1 MASDTASRR
10 LLSVSAA
17 ARILGVSTSSLRAWA
32 AAGRVPH
39 QRTSGGHRRF
49 EPDELQAWL
58 AARGGPPP
66 TPPPRPHDLVPTRI
80 EPVPEL
86 GQALRGRV
94 DRVVADVERQL
105 DARRPGGARRPALA
119 RRARLV
125 EDVETFAEGL
135 VDGDLT
141 ASFREAEWQGF
152 RHGAAGHPGD
162 VPVGEALALRRAIDG
177 ALGDAYRRRGAA
189 EQRTVE
195 RLLDRMTVR
204 VAAGFAEGLRSRL
217 RARASQ

>member
-1 MASDTASRR
+1 MAHDTAGRR

-39 QRTSGGHRRF
+39 QRTTGGHRRF
-49 EPDELQAWL
+49 EPEELDRWL

-66 TPPPRPHDLVPTRI
+66 APPPRPHDLVPTRI
-80 EPVPEL
+80 EPIPEI
-86 GQALRGRV
+86 GRALRERT
-94 DRVVADVERQL
+94 DAVVAAVERSL
-105 DARRPGGARRPALA
+105 DERRPGGGKRPALA

-141 ASFREAEWQGF
+141 PCFREAEWQGF
-152 RHGAAGHPGD
+152 RYGAAGQSGD
-162 VPVGEALALRRAIDG
+162 VPVGEALALRRAVDE
-177 ALGDAYRRRGAA
+177 ALEDVYRRRGPADR
-189 EQRTVE
+189 RTVE

-217 RARASQ
+217 RAHLT